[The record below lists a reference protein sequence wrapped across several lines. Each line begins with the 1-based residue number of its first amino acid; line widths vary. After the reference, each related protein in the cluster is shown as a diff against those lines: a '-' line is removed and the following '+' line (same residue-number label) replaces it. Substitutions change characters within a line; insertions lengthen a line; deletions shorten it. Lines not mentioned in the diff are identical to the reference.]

1 MTMRGF
7 QIDPRI
13 GTLIA
18 KGVMRMLRPL
28 AMVAVWAALKPP
40 ALRDR
45 LNAKLHQYP
54 KFREQLV
61 LFARHRGLLPDTAT
75 PLGNAPADPSPT
87 PTEPAATQP
96 TPRAR
101 HIYAGLKRAI
111 ETNKEL
117 G

>member
-7 QIDPRI
+7 Q

-45 LNAKLHQYP
+45 LNARLREYP

-61 LFARHRGLLPDTAT
+61 LFARHRGLLPNTAT
-75 PLGNAPADPSPT
+75 PLGNAPTDPSPT
-87 PTEPAATQP
+87 PTEPAGPTQP

-101 HIYAGLKRAI
+101 HIYAGLKHAI